1 MGARSWD
8 HIQGSLFP
16 WKPALSKGAWGSEA
30 PVAQPTRKRGAA
42 RAHLGKVFV
51 KAAALAPSPHGV
63 AGAGRRAGCIG
74 AHQPGQCVGARTC
87 RRSSRERVREG
98 LEETGAAERGSLPS
112 LLLGGLAPLPVPPS
126 TLALG
131 QRRQLRARAAGAAA
145 GREVLVTRESLRPQR
160 CAGCAVGPLLVL
172 SSSPSLQDA
181 QAEGPAFARVSVP
194 GGRSVRRG
202 SRRKAMDCTGGHL
215 KTCLLAASV
224 R

>member
-1 MGARSWD
+1 M
-8 HIQGSLFP
+8 
-16 WKPALSKGAWGSEA
+16 EA
-30 PVAQPTRKRGAA
+30 PWHRESSPASDANMEKRSS

-63 AGAGRRAGCIG
+63 AGAGRRVGCIG
-74 AHQPGQCVGARTC
+74 AHQLGQVVGARTC

-98 LEETGAAERGSLPS
+98 LEETEAAERGSPPS
-112 LLLGGLAPLPVPPS
+112 LLGGGLAPLPVPAS
-126 TLALG
+126 TPALG
-131 QRRQLRARAAGAAA
+131 QCRQLRVRAAGAAA
-145 GREVLVTRESLRPQR
+145 GREVLVTPESLRPQR

-181 QAEGPAFARVSVP
+181 QDEGSAFAGVSVP

-215 KTCLLAASV
+215 KMCLLAASV